1 MLKNFPQFSFKSST
15 WSQRRKKRKRE
26 NQMELSELSFQRKK
40 PDQDL
45 STSELKAPASLRTNA
60 FTSHWFQWH
69 LHSVVTGPSCFKNYL
84 SVQDF
89 AHIRRP
95 KGCVSHTKAHGFG
108 KGALHSVEECN
119 KALLAPLP
127 EVFLQHIYLQDSFF
141 ILIFF
146 DLCSS
151 FDACKW

>member
-1 MLKNFPQFSFKSST
+1 
-15 WSQRRKKRKRE
+15 
-26 NQMELSELSFQRKK
+26 MELFELSFQTK

-45 STSELKAPASLRTNA
+45 STLELKAPVSLWTNA

-69 LHSVVTGPSCFKNYL
+69 LHSMVMDPFCFKNYL

-89 AHIRRP
+89 AHKREP
-95 KGCVSHTKAHGFG
+95 KGWVSHMKAHGFG
-108 KGALHSVEECN
+108 KGALHCVEECN

-141 ILIFF
+141 ILILF

-151 FDACKW
+151 FDARKW

>member
-1 MLKNFPQFSFKSST
+1 M
-15 WSQRRKKRKRE
+15 
-26 NQMELSELSFQRKK
+26 
-40 PDQDL
+40 
-45 STSELKAPASLRTNA
+45 
-60 FTSHWFQWH
+60 
-69 LHSVVTGPSCFKNYL
+69 
-84 SVQDF
+84 
-89 AHIRRP
+89 
-95 KGCVSHTKAHGFG
+95 KAHGFG

-141 ILIFF
+141 ILILF